1 MKTKQFL
8 LVAAT
13 VLSFAACSDENP
25 VVENQFNSEVSEAN
39 SVPQSDSTSVVFKV
53 VTASTPSISSVTGS
67 YGRSIPNTH
76 PLYDSYFL
84 GSYSTGS
91 QVTITGSNFGTSY
104 GTILL
109 EKASGS
115 NWVSTSSYSTSIVS
129 WSNTKIVIK
138 LYSTLTSEPIQTARF
153 KVTLPNK
160 SIATT
165 KSISVV
171 PSTLGR
177 LYGECTYHVITRT
190 LQSGLSGWTGAYTNA
205 NAKTI
210 TATYVPTANDVLIW
224 GSSHQAYIERVST
237 SKSGNV
243 TTYILTI
250 SERNVTGS
258 TSGGGYSTAI
268 VNYITTVK
276 VNTLTK
282 TFVTGYSTY
291 RSTLKSGADKVRIQ

>member
-1 MKTKQFL
+1 MKKINFL
-8 LVAAT
+8 LIAAT
-13 VLSFAACSDENP
+13 VLFLAACSDENS
-25 VVENQFNSEVSEAN
+25 VLENQFISVSEVN
-39 SVPQSDSTSVVFKV
+39 SVSQSDSTSVVFKAAA
-53 VTASTPSISSVTGS
+53 ASSPSISTVTGS
-67 YGRSIPNTH
+67 YGSSIPNTH
-76 PLYDSYFL
+76 PLYNSYLL

-138 LYSTLTSEPIQTARF
+138 LYSTLTSEPIQTAHF

-160 SIATT
+160 SIATS

-224 GSSHQAYIERVST
+224 GSSHQAYIESVSA

-243 TTYILTI
+243 TTYVLNI

-268 VNYITTVK
+268 ANYTTTVK
-276 VNTLTK
+276 VNTQTK
-282 TFVTGYSTY
+282 TFVSGYSTY